1 MIPEF
6 EILEHIG
13 VGPIRLG
20 ADRAAVAAAVAA
32 IPDNGLDQTA
42 ATIDYAFGNS
52 LQIEYGSSGHAQFIG
67 VGYYAGCGCDFTFR
81 GQHIGDYSAEALFD
95 LLSALDGQSGSQ
107 FQPNEFYFRTIHM
120 NVWDAD
126 SQYDYRGGKQTPVYG
141 QVGVSSPEYH
151 SSET

>member
-1 MIPEF
+1 M
-6 EILEHIG
+6 
-13 VGPIRLG
+13 
-20 ADRAAVAAAVAA
+20 
-32 IPDNGLDQTA
+32 
-42 ATIDYAFGNS
+42 DYAFGNS
-52 LQIEYGSSGHAQFIG
+52 LQIEYGPSGHAQFIG